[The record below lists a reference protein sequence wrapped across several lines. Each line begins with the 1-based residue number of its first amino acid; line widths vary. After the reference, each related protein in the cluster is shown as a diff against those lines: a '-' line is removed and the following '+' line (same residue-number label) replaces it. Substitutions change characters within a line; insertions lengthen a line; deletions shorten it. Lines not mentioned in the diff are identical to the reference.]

1 MSLSS
6 IATEGFLQGGSVSCV
21 ATEGFLCFEALEEAV
36 IEGGGDSSGRRK
48 RRYPRVVS
56 TAELY
61 RRALEAK
68 EIRETGEDLP
78 IIERVEIE
86 HDIEGLV
93 REVQWRLRQIKA
105 ERYQRAATTRA
116 RRAGE
121 LLLEIQKAQALE
133 EMEPLLLLLLAEDL

>member
-6 IATEGFLQGGSVSCV
+6 IATEGYLQGGSVSCV

-36 IEGGGDSSGRRK
+36 IEGGGDSSGRK

-86 HDIEGLV
+86 QDIEGLV

>member
-21 ATEGFLCFEALEEAV
+21 ATEGFLCFEALSE
-36 IEGGGDSSGRRK
+36 EGGGDSSGGK
-48 RRYPRVVS
+48 RRYPHVVS

-86 HDIEGLV
+86 QDIAGLV